1 MAAGVGAAD
10 QRIMRWVINR
20 EDPMWRIGLVLL
32 LVGCAKGIEVV
43 SASPYEI
50 TIMQRHGAVRNPGK
64 MAAEHCGKHGKIAL
78 ATEYVRLT
86 SGWGHYGS
94 PIIHYQC
101 IEGPV
106 NTRP

>member
-1 MAAGVGAAD
+1 
-10 QRIMRWVINR
+10 
-20 EDPMWRIGLVLL
+20 MWRIGLVLL

-50 TIMQRHGAVRNPGK
+50 SIMLRQGEVRNPGK
-64 MAAEHCGKHGKIAL
+64 VAEQHCAKHGKIAL
-78 ATEYVRLT
+78 ITAHVRLT
-86 SGWGHYGS
+86 GDWGEHYGS
-94 PIIHYQC
+94 PIYHYQC